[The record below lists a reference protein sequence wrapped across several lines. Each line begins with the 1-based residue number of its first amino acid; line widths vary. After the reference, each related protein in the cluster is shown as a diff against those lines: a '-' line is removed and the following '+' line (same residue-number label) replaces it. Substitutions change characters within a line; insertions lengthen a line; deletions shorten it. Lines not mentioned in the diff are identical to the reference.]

1 VQIDTAAR
9 EGVGEYPS
17 SIGQRDLG
25 RLLVEELRALGLND
39 VEQCAHGLVYATVP
53 PTPGHEKVETIAF
66 VAHVDT
72 SPENSGSGVRPII
85 HRDYQGAD
93 LTLPGDPTKILRV
106 SENPDLERMIGR
118 TIVTS
123 DGTTLLGADD
133 KAGVTAIMTA
143 VSRWLQPDAPAHG
156 PVKILFTCDEEIGHG
171 VDHVDLKR
179 LGAVVAYTLDGSGA
193 GEIDVETFSAD
204 LATIVIQG
212 RNIHPSIGKGRL
224 VNAVRIA
231 AELVSRLPWDT
242 LSPETT
248 SGREGFLHPYR
259 IEGGV
264 GDATIRILLRDFDKQ
279 GLETK
284 RTLLQSLV
292 SELRSRHS
300 RATFD
305 LQITAQYRNMA
316 EGLKR
321 EPRAVAYAQIAMTR
335 MGLTPSLESVR
346 GGTDGSRLTEMGLP
360 TPNLSTGEHNPH
372 SLLEWTCIEEIE
384 TAAKSILEIASVW
397 AEHGTAKSHD

>member
-1 VQIDTAAR
+1 
-9 EGVGEYPS
+9 
-17 SIGQRDLG
+17 
-25 RLLVEELRALGLND
+25 
-39 VEQCAHGLVYATVP
+39 
-53 PTPGHEKVETIAF
+53 
-66 VAHVDT
+66 
-72 SPENSGSGVRPII
+72 
-85 HRDYQGAD
+85 
-93 LTLPGDPTKILRV
+93 
-106 SENPDLERMIGR
+106 
-118 TIVTS
+118 
-123 DGTTLLGADD
+123 
-133 KAGVTAIMTA
+133 
-143 VSRWLQPDAPAHG
+143 
-156 PVKILFTCDEEIGHG
+156 
-171 VDHVDLKR
+171 VDLKR